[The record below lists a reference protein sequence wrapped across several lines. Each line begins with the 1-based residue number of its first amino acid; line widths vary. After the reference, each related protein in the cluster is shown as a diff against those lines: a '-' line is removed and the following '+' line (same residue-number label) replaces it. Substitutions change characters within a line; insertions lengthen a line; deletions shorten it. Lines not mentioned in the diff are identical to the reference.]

1 MVHGGRVDDVT
12 TVCQLDKRGIFFIL
26 ISKEDLEGFRMTGP
40 AFVWTGVS
48 TQTNTAMSAQE
59 DQVTWL
65 AAGVS

>member
-1 MVHGGRVDDVT
+1 MDDVT
-12 TVCQLDKRGIFFIL
+12 TVCELDKRSIFFIL
-26 ISKEDLEGFRMTGP
+26 VSKDDLKLFGMTGL

-59 DQVTWL
+59 DQVTGL